1 MTHSKQQ
8 KLDRAGIWITTVCAI
23 HCLLLPLILPLL
35 ALVGFSFLGEDL
47 LENTILGVSVI
58 VGLTALIGGAKQHGK
73 WSLLIPLL
81 AGALIY
87 SQRDILGPWGEPV
100 IIAVG
105 AGLIIYAHI
114 SNLRRSR
121 KIMASA
127 NAPLAEAKNV

>member
-1 MTHSKQQ
+1 
-8 KLDRAGIWITTVCAI
+8 
-23 HCLLLPLILPLL
+23 
-35 ALVGFSFLGEDL
+35 
-47 LENTILGVSVI
+47 

-127 NAPLAEAKNV
+127 NGPLAEAKNV